1 MVTYKLEV
9 VQHPVRARL
18 SGFGTRRCPLDPP
31 PILKLSLSNAKIS
44 SIDVSHLVVHADLW
58 SADTTK
64 PRNLVIN
71 PASVPNEPTSSSTSV
86 ISLKSPVYARNLV
99 GSLVSPSYHL
109 LNLEEEQGI
118 YFVFPDL
125 SIRTE
130 GRFTLKFVLSD
141 IMRIAENASAGILAD
156 CFSNPFTIYTSR
168 EFPGVDKSTLLT
180 NYFAKQG
187 VQVPTRRTSYNREE
201 VEKEER

>member
-1 MVTYKLEV
+1 KYTLEV

-31 PILKLSLSNAKIS
+31 PILKLSLKDTKNSNVDA
-44 SIDVSHLVVHADLW
+44 SHLVVHADLW

-64 PRNLVIN
+64 MRNL
-71 PASVPNEPTSSSTSV
+71 
-86 ISLKSPVYARNLV
+86 
-99 GSLVSPSYHL
+99 
-109 LNLEEEQGI
+109 EQGI

-125 SIRTE
+125 SVRTE

-141 IMRIAENASAGILAD
+141 ILGIGENGSANILAF
-156 CFSNPFTIYTSR
+156 CFSKPFTIYTSR

-187 VQVPTRRTSYNREE
+187 VQVPTRR
-201 VEKEER
+201 